1 MAYGAWKGVRWRT
14 VWNNGYYRIDVQWD
28 FCQDIENNKTK
39 ISMMGQRVASLNGYY
54 SFTYSAVQTGVGD
67 FNGTL
72 FGEERNVSVG
82 GGGTAVV
89 DCTDRY
95 SEVTHNAD
103 GTWPSGKAG
112 KWRFN
117 VPLGG
122 SHNTPTV
129 GWTNFTIDGEIP
141 TIPRATTPTL
151 SASSVAC
158 GSKLTIN
165 LPRHSSSFTHRISY
179 RIGGKD
185 LGHITT
191 NAGTSFA
198 WTVPNLGAYM
208 PNSTGVWV
216 VLRVETM
223 SGSTAIGYKD
233 IGFTATAPSSWVPTA
248 TISSIAEATANLAT
262 KFGGYVQSK
271 STLRVKSSG
280 SGSNGSTIS
289 SYVVTIQGRNYN
301 GADITSAPIS
311 ASGTV
316 AVTLTVTDSR
326 GRTASKTQNVTV
338 LAYSPPQITVS
349 SVARTSD
356 EATTATCTYNFSIAS
371 VNSKNTKAFYIQ
383 YLNGSTWTDIMRMSD
398 VYTKSG
404 SVTSGAV
411 FGVDATTKVRF
422 MAQDYFTS
430 VVVEKEVGPTFT
442 LMNLGAGGKSVAIGM
457 LSSNNGTFETGLP
470 FVSGGV
476 RYTAKKFTAITN
488 TPPWLKVCTL
498 KKSSD
503 SDSAFVHV
511 YTGNGWNARAY
522 QQTEVEIFVKDAYQ
536 SSHSTTDAF
545 GGSYNVVG
553 TYDAGIQ
560 VKVIALSASSCEIWL
575 YLPWRYSS
583 GFFTIESQCEVEVEG
598 KCQTDAPTG
607 ANQPMVNLTPENRGY
622 PVGSVKITYDNVNPS
637 TNMGGTWV
645 QFSQGRVLIGQGTGS
660 DGSTSM
666 TFGAGSSG
674 GSYNH
679 RHNFNLLYREFYGSV
694 NTPHGE
700 QTSAASGA
708 PDNTWSW
715 RGPEKQSSTA
725 TSGHLSS
732 SGQGSSAIDQYILRS
747 TTRNQ
752 HAFPVPYQT
761 VYYWRRT
768 A

>member
-1 MAYGAWKGVRWRT
+1 MAYGPWKGQRWRT
-14 VWNNGYYRIDVQWD
+14 VWNNGYYRIDVKWD
-28 FCQDIENNKTK
+28 FCQDVENNKT
-39 ISMMGQRVASLNGYY
+39 MTAMCGQRVASLNGYY
-54 SFTYSAVQTGVGD
+54 SFNYTACETGVGD
-67 FNGTL
+67 FNGTK
-72 FGEERNVSVG
+72 FPETRAVSVG
-82 GGGTAVV
+82 GGGTTEIE
-89 DCTDRY
+89 CTHRH

-103 GTWPSGKAG
+103 GSWPSGQVCG
-112 KWRFN
+112 WWRFN
-117 VPLGG
+117 VPLA
-122 SHNTPTV
+122 SHNVPTV
-129 GWTNFTIDGEIP
+129 GWTAFNIDGEIP

-158 GSKLTIN
+158 GSTLTIN
-165 LPRHSSSFTHRISY
+165 LPRHASGFTHRISY
-179 RIGGKD
+179 KIGGKD
-185 LGHITT
+185 KGTITT

-198 WTVPNLGAYM
+198 WTVPNLGSYM

-223 SGSTAIGYKD
+223 SGSTVIGYKD

-248 TISSIAEATANLAT
+248 SISSIAEATANLAT
-262 KFGGYVQSK
+262 QFGGYVQSK
-271 STLRVKSSG
+271 STLRVKSAG
-280 SGSNGSTIS
+280 SGSNGSSIS
-289 SYVVTIQGRNYN
+289 SYVVTIQGRKYN
-301 GADITSAPIS
+301 GTDITSAAIS

-316 AVTLTVTDSR
+316 PVTLTVTDSR

-383 YLNGSTWTDIMRMSD
+383 YLNGSTWTDITRMSD

-422 MAQDYFTS
+422 VAQDYFTS
-430 VVVEKEVGPTFT
+430 VIVEKEVGPTFT
-442 LMNLGAGGKSVAIGM
+442 LMNFGAGGKSLAIGM

-476 RYTAKKFTAITN
+476 RYTAKKFTAATN
-488 TPPWLKVCTL
+488 TPQWLKVCTL
-498 KKSSD
+498 KNSSD

-522 QQTEVEIFVKDAYQ
+522 QQTEVEIFVKDAWQ

-553 TYDAGIQ
+553 TYNAGIQ
-560 VKVIALSASSCEIWL
+560 VKVIALSVSSCEIWL

-645 QFSQGRVLIGQGTGS
+645 QFSQGRVLLGQGTGS
-660 DGSTSM
+660 DGSTSQ
-666 TFGAGSSG
+666 TFGAGATGGRYTSDQINTTNSALSG
-674 GSYNH
+674 FPSNGPNYADRCIVRKQAAGYNQE
-679 RHNFNLLYREFYGSV
+679 RDAMISLV
-694 NTPHGE
+694 
-700 QTSAASGA
+700 Q
-708 PDNTWSW
+708 
-715 RGPEKQSSTA
+715 
-725 TSGHLSS
+725 
-732 SGQGSSAIDQYILRS
+732 
-747 TTRNQ
+747 
-752 HAFPVPYQT
+752 PYQ
-761 VYYWRRT
+761 VIYAWRRT

>member
-1 MAYGAWKGVRWRT
+1 MAYGPWAGARWRT
-14 VWNNGYYRIDVQWD
+14 VWNNVYYRIDVQWD
-28 FCQDIENNKTK
+28 YCQDIENNKTK
-39 ISMMGQRVASLNGYY
+39 ISMMAQRVASLNGYY
-54 SFTYSAVQTGVGD
+54 SFTYTATQTGVGD

-72 FGEERNVSVG
+72 FAEERNVSVG
-82 GGGTAVV
+82 GGGTTVV
-89 DCTDRY
+89 DCTDRH
-95 SEVTHNAD
+95 SEVPHNAD
-103 GTWPSGKAG
+103 GTWKNGTYYG
-112 KWRFN
+112 HWRFN
-117 VPLGG
+117 VPLA
-122 SHNTPTV
+122 SNNVPAV
-129 GWTNFTIDGEIP
+129 GWTNFNIDGEIP

-158 GSKLTIN
+158 GSTLTIN

-185 LGHITT
+185 KGTITT

-198 WTVPNLGAYM
+198 WTVPNLGTYM

-223 SGSTAIGYKD
+223 SGRTVIGYKD

-248 TISSIAEATANLAT
+248 SISSIAEATANLAT
-262 KFGGYVQSK
+262 QFGGYVQNK

-289 SYVVTIQGRNYN
+289 IYVVTIQGRNYN
-301 GADITSAPIS
+301 GADITSVAIS

-326 GRTASKTQNVTV
+326 GRKASKTQNVSV

-349 SVARTSD
+349 NVARTTD
-356 EATTATCTYNFSIAS
+356 EAQTATCTYNFSIAS

-383 YLNGSTWTDIMRMSD
+383 YLSGSTWTDITRMSD

-422 MAQDYFTS
+422 VAQDYFTS

-442 LMNLGAGGKSVAIGM
+442 LMNLGRGGKSLAIGM

-476 RYTAKKFTAITN
+476 RYTAKKFAAATN
-488 TPPWLKVCTL
+488 TPQWLKVCTL
-498 KKSSD
+498 KNSSD

-511 YTGNGWNARAY
+511 YTGDGWNARAN
-522 QQTEVEIFVKDAYQ
+522 QQTEVEIFVKDSFQ
-536 SSHSTTDAF
+536 SSHTTTNAF

-553 TYDAGIQ
+553 TYHAGIQ
-560 VKVIALSASSCEIWL
+560 VRVIALSASSCEIWL
-575 YLPWRYSS
+575 YLPWGYSS
-583 GFFTIESQCEVEVEG
+583 GFFTVEAQCEVEVEG

-607 ANQPMVNLTPENRGY
+607 ANQTMGNLTPDNRGY

-645 QFSQGRVLIGQGTGS
+645 QFSQGRVLLGQGTGS
-660 DGSTSM
+660 DGTTSM
-666 TFGAGSSG
+666 TFGAGATGGEYKHKLAQSEMPSHSHWLSDDANHTAHSFAWGGAGKTVWLNTLAAGGNGSG
-674 GSYNH
+674 NVANTVQHEWNH
-679 RHNFNLLYREFYGSV
+679 TTNTGGNGLHNNV
-694 NTPHGE
+694 
-700 QTSAASGA
+700 Q
-708 PDNTWSW
+708 
-715 RGPEKQSSTA
+715 
-725 TSGHLSS
+725 
-732 SGQGSSAIDQYILRS
+732 
-747 TTRNQ
+747 
-752 HAFPVPYQT
+752 PYQ
-761 VYYWRRT
+761 VIYAWRRT

>member
-1 MAYGAWKGVRWRT
+1 MAYGPWKGSRWRT

-39 ISMMGQRVASLNGYY
+39 IAMMGQRVASLNGYY

-67 FNGTL
+67 FNGTT
-72 FGEERNVSVG
+72 FGEERSVSVG

-89 DCTDRY
+89 DCADRH

-122 SHNTPTV
+122 AHNTPTC
-129 GWTNFTIDGEIP
+129 GWTHFTIDGEIP

-165 LPRHSSSFTHRISY
+165 LPRHASGFTHRISY
-179 RIGGKD
+179 RIGGKYK
-185 LGHITT
+185 GTITT

-198 WTVPNLGAYM
+198 WTVPNLGTYM

-223 SGSTAIGYKD
+223 SGSAVIGYKD
-233 IGFTATAPSSWVPTA
+233 IGFTATAPTSWVPTA

-262 KFGGYVQSK
+262 RFGGYVQNK

-289 SYVVTIQGRNYN
+289 SYVVTIQGRKYN
-301 GADITSAPIS
+301 GTDITSAAIS

-316 AVTLTVTDSR
+316 PVTLTVTDSR
-326 GRTASKTQNVTV
+326 GRKASKTQNVSV
-338 LAYSPPQITVS
+338 LAYSPPQIAVS
-349 SVARTSD
+349 NVARTTD
-356 EATTATCTYNFSIAS
+356 EAETATCTYNFNIAS

-383 YLNGSTWTDIMRMSD
+383 YLSGSTWTDITRMSD

-422 MAQDYFTS
+422 VAQDYFTS
-430 VVVEKEVGPTFT
+430 VIVEKEVGPTFT
-442 LMNLGAGGKSVAIGM
+442 LMNFGANGKSLAIGRI
-457 LSSNNGTFETGLP
+457 SSNDGTYQNALAQTHAHATS
-470 FVSGGV
+470 VSTWGG
-476 RYTAKKFTAITN
+476 Y
-488 TPPWLKVCTL
+488 LKILQL
-498 KKSSD
+498 KIAALAWNYGGIEFKYHSG
-503 SDSAFVHV
+503 AN
-511 YTGNGWNARAY
+511 GNGWFDTGKIVVN
-522 QQTEVEIFVKDAYQ
+522 
-536 SSHSTTDAF
+536 SGNTTDPTPA
-545 GGSYNVVG
+545 VVMCSNPDNPIYLHKSAANTWDVYVAKMG
-553 TYDAGIQ
+553 NEQ
-560 VKVIALSASSCEIWL
+560 VSVFDVVQFKADKITWSFQSQQVAS
-575 YLPWRYSS
+575 LPS
-583 GFFTIESQCEVEVEG
+583 GYIRARWEHLNAC
-598 KCQTDAPTG
+598 
-607 ANQPMVNLTPENRGY
+607 Y
-622 PVGSVKITYDNVNPS
+622 PVGSVKLTWDAVNPG
-637 TNMGGTWV
+637 TRLGGTWV

-660 DGSTSM
+660 DGTTSM
-666 TFGAGSSG
+666 TFGAGATGGEYKHKLAQSEMPSHSHWLSDDANRTAHSFSWGGAGKTVWLNTLAAKGNGSG
-674 GSYNH
+674 NVANTKQNEWNH
-679 RHNFNLLYREFYGSV
+679 TAYDGGNGLHNNV
-694 NTPHGE
+694 
-700 QTSAASGA
+700 Q
-708 PDNTWSW
+708 
-715 RGPEKQSSTA
+715 
-725 TSGHLSS
+725 
-732 SGQGSSAIDQYILRS
+732 
-747 TTRNQ
+747 
-752 HAFPVPYQT
+752 PYQ
-761 VYYWRRT
+761 VIYAWRRT

>member
-1 MAYGAWKGVRWRT
+1 MAYGPWKGVRWRT

-54 SFTYSAVQTGVGD
+54 SFTYTAVQTGVGD

-72 FGEERNVSVG
+72 FPEERNVSVG

-89 DCTDRY
+89 DCTDRH

-103 GTWPSGKAG
+103 GTWPAGKAG
-112 KWRFN
+112 RWRFN

-129 GWTNFTIDGEIP
+129 GWTNFNIDGEIP

-185 LGHITT
+185 KGTITT

-198 WTVPNLGAYM
+198 WTVPNLGTYM
-208 PNSTGVWV
+208 PNSTSVWV

-223 SGSTAIGYKD
+223 SGSTVIGYKD
-233 IGFTATAPSSWVPTA
+233 IGFTATAPTSWVPTA

-262 KFGGYVQSK
+262 RFGGYVQNK

-289 SYVVTIQGRNYN
+289 SYVVTIQGRKYN
-301 GADITSAPIS
+301 GTDITSAAIS

-316 AVTLTVTDSR
+316 PVTLTVTDSR
-326 GRTASKTQNVTV
+326 GRKASKTQNVSV

-371 VNSKNTKAFYIQ
+371 VKSKNTKAFYIQ
-383 YLNGSTWTDIMRMSD
+383 YLNGSTWTDITRMSD

-404 SVTSGAV
+404 SVTSRAI

-422 MAQDYFTS
+422 VAQDYFTS
-430 VVVEKEVGPTFT
+430 VIVEKEVGPTFT
-442 LMNLGAGGKSVAIGM
+442 LMNFGAGGKSLAIGM

-476 RYTAKKFTAITN
+476 RYTAKKFTAATN
-488 TPPWLKVCTL
+488 TPQWLKVCTL
-498 KKSSD
+498 KNSRD

-511 YTGNGWNARAY
+511 YTGDGWNARAN
-522 QQTEVEIFVKDAYQ
+522 QQTEVEIFVKDSFQ
-536 SSHSTTDAF
+536 SSHTTTGAF

-553 TYDAGIQ
+553 TYHAGIQ

-575 YLPWRYSS
+575 YLPWPYSS
-583 GFFTIESQCEVEVEG
+583 GFFTIESQCEVEAEG

-607 ANQPMVNLTPENRGY
+607 ANQTMGNLTPDNRGY

-660 DGSTSM
+660 DGTTSM
-666 TFGAGSSG
+666 TFGAAGTGGEYNHTLTQEEMPSHYHASKPLWVG
-674 GSYNH
+674 GSGAGSNNCVAGYPTTGKAGQYGINTENTGGSKA
-679 RHNFNLLYREFYGSV
+679 HNNL
-694 NTPHGE
+694 P
-700 QTSAASGA
+700 
-708 PDNTWSW
+708 
-715 RGPEKQSSTA
+715 
-725 TSGHLSS
+725 
-732 SGQGSSAIDQYILRS
+732 
-747 TTRNQ
+747 
-752 HAFPVPYQT
+752 PYAV
-761 VYYWRRT
+761 VYCWRRT

>member
-1 MAYGAWKGVRWRT
+1 MAYGPWKGGRWRT

-89 DCTDRY
+89 DCTDRH

-179 RIGGKD
+179 RIGDKD
-185 LGHITT
+185 KGTITT

-198 WTVPNLGAYM
+198 WTVPNLGTYM

-223 SGSTAIGYKD
+223 SGSTVIGYKD
-233 IGFTATAPSSWVPTA
+233 IGFTATAPTSWVPTA

-262 KFGGYVQSK
+262 RFGGYVQSK

-280 SGSNGSTIS
+280 SGSNGSSIS

-301 GADITSAPIS
+301 GADITSAAIS

-316 AVTLTVTDSR
+316 PVTLTVTDSR
-326 GRTASKTQNVTV
+326 GREASKTQNVSV

-349 SVARTSD
+349 NVARTTD
-356 EATTATCTYNFSIAS
+356 EAQTATCTYNFSIAS

-383 YLNGSTWTDIMRMSD
+383 YLNGSTWTDITRMSD

-422 MAQDYFTS
+422 VAQDYFTS

-442 LMNLGAGGKSVAIGM
+442 LMNLGAGGKSLAIGM
-457 LSSNNGTFETGLP
+457 LSANDGYFEVGLP
-470 FVSGGV
+470 FRLGGQRSYAQPGKLWFNDTSMKSGTFC
-476 RYTAKKFTAITN
+476 R
-488 TPPWLKVCTL
+488 KVFETYE
-498 KKSSD
+498 SNGG
-503 SDSAFVHV
+503 AFVPVH
-511 YTGNGWNARAY
+511 
-522 QQTEVEIFVKDAYQ
+522 F
-536 SSHSTTDAF
+536 
-545 GGSYNVVG
+545 
-553 TYDAGIQ
+553 
-560 VKVIALSASSCEIWL
+560 
-575 YLPWRYSS
+575 
-583 GFFTIESQCEVEVEG
+583 
-598 KCQTDAPTG
+598 KCPKAWSPTG
-607 ANQPMVNLTPENRGY
+607 ADIWMFGECGFQNGPYSTHDAENLLGRFWDGQGREWLGMWTKTKLDETANPWGY
-622 PVGSVKITYDNVNPS
+622 MKVTWTSAVLAFFPVGSVYLTYTNTNPG
-637 TNMGGTWV
+637 TIMGGTWV
-645 QFSQGRVLIGQGTGS
+645 QFSQGRVLLGQGTGS
-660 DGSTSM
+660 DGSTSQ
-666 TFGAGSSG
+666 TFEAGATGGRYTSDQINLADSDLSGFVSGSPNYSDRIIVRKQTG
-674 GSYNH
+674 G
-679 RHNFNLLYREFYGSV
+679 YGQS
-694 NTPHGE
+694 E
-700 QTSAASGA
+700 RSAMISLV
-708 PDNTWSW
+708 
-715 RGPEKQSSTA
+715 Q
-725 TSGHLSS
+725 
-732 SGQGSSAIDQYILRS
+732 
-747 TTRNQ
+747 
-752 HAFPVPYQT
+752 PYQ
-761 VYYWRRT
+761 VIYAWRRT

>member
-1 MAYGAWKGVRWRT
+1 MAYGPWKGSRWRT

-89 DCTDRY
+89 DCTDRH

-122 SHNTPTV
+122 SYNTPTV

-185 LGHITT
+185 KGTITT
-191 NAGTSFA
+191 NAGTSFV
-198 WTVPNLGAYM
+198 WTVPNLGSYM
-208 PNSTGVWV
+208 PNSTSVWV

-233 IGFTATAPSSWVPTA
+233 IGFAATAPSSWVPTA
-248 TISSIAEATANLAT
+248 SISSIAEATANLAT
-262 KFGGYVQSK
+262 QFGGYVQSK
-271 STLRVKSSG
+271 STLRVKSAG
-280 SGSNGSTIS
+280 SGSNGSSIS
-289 SYVVTIQGRNYN
+289 SYVVTIQGRKYN
-301 GADITSAPIS
+301 GTDITSAAIS

-316 AVTLTVTDSR
+316 PVTLTVTDSR

-383 YLNGSTWTDIMRMSD
+383 YLNGSTWTDITRMSD

-422 MAQDYFTS
+422 VAQDYFTS
-430 VVVEKEVGPTFT
+430 VIVEKEVGPTFT
-442 LMNLGAGGKSVAIGM
+442 LMNFGAGGKSLAIGR
-457 LSSNNGTFETGLP
+457 
-470 FVSGGV
+470 VSD
-476 RYTAKKFTAITN
+476 N
-488 TPPWLKVCTL
+488 
-498 KKSSD
+498 
-503 SDSAFVHV
+503 
-511 YTGNGWNARAY
+511 
-522 QQTEVEIFVKDAYQ
+522 E
-536 SSHSTTDAF
+536 
-545 GGSYNVVG
+545 G
-553 TYDAGIQ
+553 TYQ
-560 VKVIALSASSCEIWL
+560 CALAQTHAHQTSASGSEG
-575 YLPWRYSS
+575 YLKILQLVVTATAWNYGGIEFKYHCGAFSTSWFDTGKIVINSRRSTDPTPAIVVCSNPDNPIYLHKASANTWDVYVAKIGSEQAAVFDVVQFRANGIKWSFQNQRVASLPS
-583 GFFTIESQCEVEVEG
+583 GYIRARWEHLNAC
-598 KCQTDAPTG
+598 
-607 ANQPMVNLTPENRGY
+607 Y
-622 PVGSVKITYDNVNPS
+622 PVGSVKLTWDAANPG
-637 TNMGGTWV
+637 TRLGGTWV

-660 DGSTSM
+660 DGTTSM
-666 TFGAGSSG
+666 TFAAGSAGGRYTSDQINLANPQSAGFVANSPNYADRCIVRKESG
-674 GSYNH
+674 G
-679 RHNFNLLYREFYGSV
+679 
-694 NTPHGE
+694 
-700 QTSAASGA
+700 
-708 PDNTWSW
+708 W
-715 RGPEKQSSTA
+715 EKSERDAMISLVQ
-725 TSGHLSS
+725 
-732 SGQGSSAIDQYILRS
+732 
-747 TTRNQ
+747 
-752 HAFPVPYQT
+752 PYQ
-761 VYYWRRT
+761 VIYVWRRT

>member
-1 MAYGAWKGVRWRT
+1 MAYGPWKGQRWRT
-14 VWNNGYYRIDVQWD
+14 VWNNGYYRIDVKWD
-28 FCQDIENNKTK
+28 FCQDVENNKT
-39 ISMMGQRVASLNGYY
+39 MTAMCGQRVASLNGYY
-54 SFTYSAVQTGVGD
+54 SFNYTACETGVGD
-67 FNGTL
+67 FNGTK
-72 FGEERNVSVG
+72 FPETRAVSVG
-82 GGGTAVV
+82 GGGTTEIE
-89 DCTDRY
+89 CTHRH

-103 GTWPSGKAG
+103 GSWPSGQVCG
-112 KWRFN
+112 WWRFN

-122 SHNTPTV
+122 SNHTPTV
-129 GWTNFTIDGEIP
+129 GWTAFNIDGEIP

-158 GSKLTIN
+158 GSNLTIN
-165 LPRHSSSFTHRISY
+165 LPRHASGFTHRISY

-191 NAGTSFA
+191 NAATSFA

-208 PNSTGVWV
+208 PNSTSVWV

-223 SGSTAIGYKD
+223 SGSTVIGYKD
-233 IGFTATAPSSWVPTA
+233 IGFTATAPTSWVPTA
-248 TISSIAEATANLAT
+248 TISSIAEATAGIAAQ
-262 KFGGYVQSK
+262 FAAYVQNK

-301 GADITSAPIS
+301 GTDITSAAIS

-383 YLNGSTWTDIMRMSD
+383 YLNGSTWTDITRMSD

-422 MAQDYFTS
+422 VAQDYFTS

-442 LMNLGAGGKSVAIGM
+442 LMNFGSGGKSLGIGM

-476 RYTAKKFTAITN
+476 RYTAKKFIAATN
-488 TPPWLKVCTL
+488 TPQWLKVCTL
-498 KKSSD
+498 KNSSD

-511 YTGNGWNARAY
+511 YTGDGWNARAN
-522 QQTEVEIFVKDAYQ
+522 QQTEVEIFVKDSWQ

-553 TYDAGIQ
+553 TYHAGIQ

-575 YLPWRYSS
+575 YLPWVYSS

-607 ANQPMVNLTPENRGY
+607 ANQTMGNLTPDNRGY
-622 PVGSVKITYDNVNPS
+622 PIGSVKITYDNVNPS

-645 QFSQGRVLIGQGTGS
+645 QFSQGRVLLGQGTGS
-660 DGSTSM
+660 DGTTSM
-666 TFGAGSSG
+666 TFGAGSIGGRYTSDQINLANPDTAGFVSGSPNYADRIIVRKESG
-674 GSYNH
+674 GW
-679 RHNFNLLYREFYGSV
+679 
-694 NTPHGE
+694 T
-700 QTSAASGA
+700 ASERDA
-708 PDNTWSW
+708 MI
-715 RGPEKQSSTA
+715 RLVQ
-725 TSGHLSS
+725 
-732 SGQGSSAIDQYILRS
+732 
-747 TTRNQ
+747 
-752 HAFPVPYQT
+752 PYQ
-761 VYYWRRT
+761 VIYAWRRT

>member
-1 MAYGAWKGVRWRT
+1 MAYGPWAGARWRT
-14 VWNNGYYRIDVQWD
+14 VWNNGYYRIDVKWD

-39 ISMMGQRVASLNGYY
+39 ISMMGQRIASLNGYY

-67 FNGTL
+67 FNGTK
-72 FGEERNVSVG
+72 FAEERNVSVG
-82 GGGTAVV
+82 GGGTTVV
-89 DCTDRY
+89 DCTDRH

-103 GTWPSGKAG
+103 GTWPSGRVCG
-112 KWRFN
+112 WWRFN
-117 VPLGG
+117 VPLA
-122 SHNTPTV
+122 SHNVPTV
-129 GWTNFTIDGEIP
+129 GWTAFNIDGEIP

-158 GSKLTIN
+158 GSNLTIN
-165 LPRHSSSFTHRISY
+165 LPRHVSGFTHRISY
-179 RIGGKD
+179 RIGGKG

-198 WTVPNLGAYM
+198 WTVPNLGSYM
-208 PNSTGVWV
+208 PNSTSVWV

-223 SGSTAIGYKD
+223 SGSTVIGYKD
-233 IGFTATAPSSWVPTA
+233 IGFTATAPTSWAPTA

-262 KFGGYVQSK
+262 QFGGYVQGK
-271 STLRVKSSG
+271 STLRVKSAG

-289 SYVVTIQGRNYN
+289 SYVVTIQGRRYN
-301 GADITSAPIS
+301 GSDITSAAIS

-326 GRTASKTQNVTV
+326 GRKASKTQNVSV

-356 EATTATCTYNFSIAS
+356 EATTAVCTYNFSIAS
-371 VNSKNTKAFYIQ
+371 VNNKNTKAFYIQ
-383 YLNGSTWTDIMRMSD
+383 YLNGSTWTDITRMSD

-404 SVTSGAV
+404 SVTSGAI

-422 MAQDYFTS
+422 VAQDYFTS

-442 LMNLGAGGKSVAIGM
+442 LMNLGAGGKSLAIGM

-476 RYTAKKFTAITN
+476 RYTAKKFIAGTN
-488 TPPWLKVCTL
+488 TPQWLKVCTL
-498 KKSSD
+498 KNSRD

-511 YTGNGWNARAY
+511 YTGDGWNARAN
-522 QQTEVEIFVKDAYQ
+522 QQTEVEIFVKDSWQ
-536 SSHSTTDAF
+536 ESDSTTDAF

-553 TYDAGIQ
+553 TYHAGIH
-560 VKVIALSASSCEIWL
+560 VRVIALSASSCEIWL
-575 YLPWRYSS
+575 HLPWPYSS

-607 ANQPMVNLTPENRGY
+607 ANQTMGNLTPDNRGY
-622 PVGSVKITYDNVNPS
+622 PIGSVKITCDNVNPS

-645 QFSQGRVLIGQGTGS
+645 QFSQGRVLLGQGTGS
-660 DGSTSM
+660 DGSTSQ
-666 TFGAGSSG
+666 TFGAGATGGRYTSDQINTTNQALSG
-674 GSYNH
+674 FPSNGTNYADRCIVRKQAAGYNQE
-679 RHNFNLLYREFYGSV
+679 RDAMIRLV
-694 NTPHGE
+694 
-700 QTSAASGA
+700 Q
-708 PDNTWSW
+708 
-715 RGPEKQSSTA
+715 
-725 TSGHLSS
+725 
-732 SGQGSSAIDQYILRS
+732 
-747 TTRNQ
+747 
-752 HAFPVPYQT
+752 PYQ
-761 VYYWRRT
+761 VIYAWRRT

>member
-1 MAYGAWKGVRWRT
+1 
-14 VWNNGYYRIDVQWD
+14 
-28 FCQDIENNKTK
+28 
-39 ISMMGQRVASLNGYY
+39 MMGQRVASLNGYY

-72 FGEERNVSVG
+72 FPEERNVSVG

-89 DCTDRY
+89 DCTDRH

-103 GTWPSGKAG
+103 GTWPAGKAG
-112 KWRFN
+112 RWRFN

-129 GWTNFTIDGEIP
+129 GWTNFNIDGEIP

-185 LGHITT
+185 KGTITT

-198 WTVPNLGAYM
+198 WTVPNLGSYM

-223 SGSTAIGYKD
+223 SGGTVIGYKD

-262 KFGGYVQSK
+262 QFGGYVQNK

-301 GADITSAPIS
+301 GADITSAAIS

-326 GRTASKTQNVTV
+326 GRKASKTQNVSV

-349 SVARTSD
+349 NVARTTD
-356 EATTATCTYNFSIAS
+356 EAQTATCTYNFNIAS

-383 YLNGSTWTDIMRMSD
+383 YLSGSTWTDITRMSD

-422 MAQDYFTS
+422 VAQDYFTS

-442 LMNLGAGGKSVAIGM
+442 LMNLGAGGKSLAIGM

-476 RYTAKKFTAITN
+476 RYTAKKFPAATS
-488 TPPWLKVCTL
+488 TPQWLKVCTL
-498 KKSSD
+498 KNSGD

-511 YTGNGWNARAY
+511 YTGDGWDARAN
-522 QQTEVEIFVKDAYQ
+522 QQTEVEIFVKDSFQ
-536 SSHSTTDAF
+536 SSHTTTDAF

-553 TYDAGIQ
+553 TYHAGIQ

-575 YLPWRYSS
+575 YLPWPYSS
-583 GFFTIESQCEVEVEG
+583 GFFTIESQCEVEAEG
-598 KCQTDAPTG
+598 KIQTDAPTG
-607 ANQPMVNLTPENRGY
+607 ANQTMGNLTPDNRGY

-660 DGSTSM
+660 DGTTSM
-666 TFGAGSSG
+666 TFGAAGTGGEYNHTLTQEEMPSHYHASKPLWVG
-674 GSYNH
+674 GSGAGSNNCVAGYPTTGKAGQYGINTENTGGSKA
-679 RHNFNLLYREFYGSV
+679 HNNL
-694 NTPHGE
+694 P
-700 QTSAASGA
+700 
-708 PDNTWSW
+708 
-715 RGPEKQSSTA
+715 
-725 TSGHLSS
+725 
-732 SGQGSSAIDQYILRS
+732 
-747 TTRNQ
+747 
-752 HAFPVPYQT
+752 PYAV
-761 VYYWRRT
+761 VYCWRRT

>member
-1 MAYGAWKGVRWRT
+1 MAYGPWKGQRWRT
-14 VWNNGYYRIDVQWD
+14 VWNNGYYKIDVKWD
-28 FCQDIENNKTK
+28 FCQDIENNKTM
-39 ISMMGQRVASLNGYY
+39 IAMCGQRVASLNGYY
-54 SFTYSAVQTGVGD
+54 SFNYTACETGVGD
-67 FNGTL
+67 FNGTKYP
-72 FGEERNVSVG
+72 ETRAVSVG
-82 GGGTAVV
+82 GGGTTEIE
-89 DCTDRY
+89 CTHRH

-103 GTWPSGKAG
+103 GTWPSGQFCG
-112 KWRFN
+112 WWRFN
-117 VPLGG
+117 VPLA
-122 SHNTPTV
+122 SHNVPTV
-129 GWTNFTIDGEIP
+129 GWTAFNIDGEIP

-151 SASSVAC
+151 SAASVAC
-158 GSKLTIN
+158 GSNLTIN
-165 LPRHSSSFTHRISY
+165 LPRHASGFTHRISY

-198 WTVPNLGAYM
+198 WTVPNLGSYM
-208 PNSTGVWV
+208 PNSTSVWV

-223 SGSTAIGYKD
+223 SGSTVIGHKD
-233 IGFTATAPSSWVPTA
+233 IGFTATAPTSWVPTA

-262 KFGGYVQSK
+262 QFGGYVQGK
-271 STLRVKSSG
+271 STLRVKSAG
-280 SGSNGSTIS
+280 SGSNGSSIS
-289 SYVVTIQGRNYN
+289 SYVVTIQGRKYN
-301 GADITSAPIS
+301 GADITSAAIS

-316 AVTLTVTDSR
+316 PVTLTVTDSR

-383 YLNGSTWTDIMRMSD
+383 YLNGSTWTDITRMSD

-422 MAQDYFTS
+422 VAQDYFTS

-442 LMNLGAGGKSVAIGM
+442 LMNFGAGGKSLGIGM

-476 RYTAKKFTAITN
+476 RYTAKKFIAATN
-488 TPPWLKVCTL
+488 TPQWLKVCTL
-498 KKSSD
+498 KNSRD

-511 YTGNGWNARAY
+511 YTGDGWNARAN
-522 QQTEVEIFVKDAYQ
+522 QQTEVEIFVKDSWQ
-536 SSHSTTDAF
+536 ESHSTTDAF

-553 TYDAGIQ
+553 TYHAGIH
-560 VKVIALSASSCEIWL
+560 VRVIALSASSCEIWL
-575 YLPWRYSS
+575 HLPWPYSS

-607 ANQPMVNLTPENRGY
+607 ANQTMGNLTPDNRGY
-622 PVGSVKITYDNVNPS
+622 PIGSVKITYDNVNPS

-645 QFSQGRVLIGQGTGS
+645 QFSQGRVLLGQGTGS
-660 DGSTSM
+660 DGSTSQ
-666 TFGAGSSG
+666 TFGAGATGGRYTSDQINTTNSALSG
-674 GSYNH
+674 FPSNGPNYADRCIVRKQAAGYNQE
-679 RHNFNLLYREFYGSV
+679 RDAMIRLV
-694 NTPHGE
+694 
-700 QTSAASGA
+700 Q
-708 PDNTWSW
+708 
-715 RGPEKQSSTA
+715 
-725 TSGHLSS
+725 
-732 SGQGSSAIDQYILRS
+732 
-747 TTRNQ
+747 
-752 HAFPVPYQT
+752 PYQ
-761 VYYWRRT
+761 VIYAWRRT